1 MIWLENNLK
10 GRLDMYNYTI
20 EKRVISLALDRATYL
35 LDQLICLA
43 RTKSPKYYGDYV
55 KVEALLYLWESLY
68 MYLYNLDI
76 FGINHC
82 DYKNPIFIRD
92 TKLHIGRLYITLIAR
107 YGFDEINNLTYE
119 TIEQGESTYLEPVAL
134 KPPFLQE
141 EVLNVILNVFG
152 SFNTEQ
158 LIDFIK
164 NTYAYKE
171 GIKKGQSV
179 VELDD
184 DSLIATG
191 EQIYDLIT
199 SNKEEKQDAY
209 FIMHSFKESYLKIK
223 LTSKDE
229 SAKKRELARFPKST
243 E

>member
-1 MIWLENNLK
+1 
-10 GRLDMYNYTI
+10 MYNNTI

-35 LDQLICLA
+35 LNQLICLA

-119 TIEQGESTYLEPVAL
+119 TIGQGESTYLEPVALEPVAL

-141 EVLNVILNVFG
+141 EVLNVILNIFG

-171 GIKKGQSV
+171 GLKKGQSV

-209 FIMHSFKESYLKIK
+209 FIMNSFKESYLKIK
-223 LTSKDE
+223 STSKDE